1 MFDDTTPI
9 QRGAV
14 VSCRFP
20 LAEDHAKP
28 GPSARPALVIRTFFD
43 AMDGIWKVIVA
54 YGTSRSTRANAG
66 YEIQVRK
73 PEHLEAA
80 GLHRPTRFT
89 LSRMRILPLDREF
102 FAYAAS
108 GSPILG
114 YLPTQLMDVLER
126 HCQRLVAITDRLRC
140 LVNGADDAVASDTA
154 SAPRGKNVVE
164 FDSRKTDSFFQQ
176 ALTGRANISPEASKA
191 PGAQEA
197 APRRAG
203 GRRSFLGRR

>member
-1 MFDDTTPI
+1 MFDNTTPI
-9 QRGAV
+9 RRGAV

-20 LAEDHAKP
+20 LAEDHTKP

-43 AMDGIWKVIVA
+43 AADGIWKAIVA

-73 PEHLEAA
+73 TEHLEAA

-89 LSRMRILPLDREF
+89 LSRMRILPIDREF

-114 YLPTQLMDVLER
+114 YLPEPLMEVLAR
-126 HCQRLVAITDRLRC
+126 HCDRLVAITDQLRC
-140 LVNGADDAVASDTA
+140 LVNGADDAVAS
-154 SAPRGKNVVE
+154 SATEAPPRAAGTE
-164 FDSRKTDSFFQQ
+164 FDSHAADAFFQR
-176 ALTGRANISPEASKA
+176 ALTGRANIQPTAA
-191 PGAQEA
+191 AAQGAQA
-197 APRRAG
+197 GDGGRPRR
-203 GRRSFLGRR
+203 RTFLGRR